1 MDHVPQNALDP
12 CYDLVTRGVGGFVE
26 VDHARTDVLL
36 EVSRMGGATVGNRSV
51 MCSANEEIRVVLE
64 QQRPLVGVDGRRMCL
79 WLDDH
84 VRATGGRY
92 KSHCGRRAG
101 VRA

>member
-84 VRATGGRY
+84 VRATGRRY